1 MPILAA
7 EPDLLPPDMFDRVAV
22 CPPDDRR
29 WWVAHTLPRQEKAFA
44 RQLYDAELPYYMPCD
59 RRRTKVRNKVVLA
72 QVPLFSGYVFVR
84 AADGE
89 RVKLLNTKRLAGL
102 LDVRDQEQLWM
113 DLRRVR
119 RVLDLGRP
127 ITVEQRLAPGTAVT
141 IRSGPL
147 TGMTGT
153 VIKSNGG
160 FQFVVAVDFLRR
172 GISVTVD
179 GNTLGVNDE

>member
-7 EPDLLPPDMFDRVAV
+7 EPDLHPSDLFDNAAS
-22 CPPDDRR
+22 DTRR

-44 RQLYDAELPYYMPCD
+44 RLLQRDDFPYYLPCD

-72 QVPLFSGYVFVR
+72 QVPLFSGYVFVM
-84 AADGE
+84 AVDEE
-89 RVKLLNTKRLAGL
+89 RVRLLNTKRLAGL
-102 LDVRDQEQLWM
+102 LEVRDQDRLWQ

-119 RVLDLGRP
+119 RILDLGRP
-127 ITVEQRLAPGTAVT
+127 VTLEQRLNPGTPVT

-147 TGMTGT
+147 AGMMGT
-153 VIKSNGG
+153 VVKCRGG
-160 FQFVVAVDFLRR
+160 FQFVVAVDFLQR

-179 GNTLGVNDE
+179 GNSLGVNAD